1 MSQNILKS
9 RNVPVWMGTPSLRL
23 DPILDPTLMT
33 QAPVL
38 IKRTEDGDKSP
49 HFSLLDIYEEFSK
62 VFN

>member
-1 MSQNILKS
+1 
-9 RNVPVWMGTPSLRL
+9 MGTPSLRL